1 MCYVASACFY
11 CNKIAATNK
20 QRKYK
25 RENNRQK
32 CFLSLVSTK
41 RLKVI
46 KGSKIESRKDDGV
59 NRLVCMLGDKL
70 ISHLIT
76 FKRQKRRLLLS
87 KKIYVS
93 DSRSKSSDL
102 PLEQLRFFFYWNWKK
117 LLLREDFRSCSIH
130 FCLNKGKV
138 CITHLS
144 KQFTVSNEDEILA
157 EEGKKFSYLYNF
169 HLLLFLEMC
178 TSYVVVV

>member
-41 RLKVI
+41 LLKVI

-102 PLEQLRFFFYWNWKK
+102 PIEQLRFFFYWKK

-178 TSYVVVV
+178 TS